1 MYKIKNIK
9 LRHILN
15 SNADKA
21 VEAEV
26 ILLDGSWGRASSP
39 SAIIPGK
46 LERVTTYESGIDGF
60 YNKEQEIKNNLLN
73 IDICQE
79 GLDGYLMS
87 VIDIVGSDISLAL
100 SLAFAR
106 AVAFSLKISF
116 VQYLAKLL
124 QNKLCMKISGIL
136 IPIFS
141 GGVHSDERRDS
152 FQQIMVCISE
162 NRYVKSFE
170 IAKTINNAIE
180 KELIEKQLNYKIG
193 SSGGYVVEKL
203 STNEKLE
210 ILYQSITNLS
220 CIQPI
225 QIGVDIAA
233 EHLYRNQEYYLD
245 GNKFTSDKFMEMIS
259 DYISKYDIVYIE
271 DPFVS
276 DDIIYWNKFVEKYE
290 GTKYI
295 VGDDLSATQVKYID
309 PRIANGVVIKMNQVG
324 TLTEALRAIRKAQ
337 EKNMIICVSHRS
349 YETEDTAMCDLAIAS
364 SANFIK
370 IGGIRRG
377 ERIFKYN
384 QLMRLEELLVNGDQ
398 L

>member
-1 MYKIKNIK
+1 MYRIKDIK

-21 VEAEV
+21 VEADV

-46 LERVTTYESGIDGF
+46 LERVTTYASGIDGF
-60 YNKEQEIKNNLLN
+60 YDKEQEIRSNLLN

-79 GLDGYLMS
+79 SLDGYLMS
-87 VIDIVGSDISLAL
+87 VIDIVGSDITLAL
-100 SLAFAR
+100 SLAFSR
-106 AVAFSLKISF
+106 AVAFSLNISF

-124 QNKLCMKISGIL
+124 QNKLCMKISSIL

-141 GGVHSDERRDS
+141 GGIHSGERRDS

-162 NRYVKSFE
+162 NKYVKTFE
-170 IAKTINNAIE
+170 IAKTINDAIE
-180 KELIEKQLNYKIG
+180 KELVEKQLNYKIG

-203 STNEKLE
+203 LTDEKLE
-210 ILYQSITNLS
+210 ILYQSITRLS
-220 CIQPI
+220 CKQPI

-233 EHLYRNQEYYLD
+233 EHLYHNQEYHLD
-245 GNKFTSDKFMEMIS
+245 GNKFTSDKFMEIIS
-259 DYISKYDIVYIE
+259 RYISKYEIVYIE

-290 GTKYI
+290 GMKYI
-295 VGDDLSATQVKYID
+295 VGDDLFATQVKYID
-309 PRIANGVVIKMNQVG
+309 PLIANGVVIKMNQVG
-324 TLTEALRAIRKAQ
+324 TLTGAIDAIREAK
-337 EKNMIICVSHRS
+337 ENGMTICVSHRS

-364 SANFIK
+364 SADFIK
-370 IGGIRRG
+370 IGGLTRG

-384 QLMRLEELLVNGDQ
+384 QLIRLEELLDGGSE
-398 L
+398 